1 MIGTCWQSD
10 GSFRN
15 CCMFSI
21 SRALA
26 WRVPTPTES
35 ACRRLTSVDL
45 SVAMRSMRA
54 AAGGIGCSCRGVRSE
69 LICVRASSA
78 ALQVLIIFSRSS
90 MSSRSILS
98 RNWLSFIPNTT
109 QSRIRLS
116 IDAGRSQC
124 RAFDRR
130 SVMNSSNGSP
140 ARLSTR
146 EQSVSLH
153 CYVLLWYTV
162 CFELFLQ
169 LFQFLSIF
177 FSVEREGVAY
187 LVSSASNEMEEC
199 CRLHR
204 VVFVDEACGRGVDVE
219 SLLKTFPC

>member
-1 MIGTCWQSD
+1 
-10 GSFRN
+10 
-15 CCMFSI
+15 
-21 SRALA
+21 
-26 WRVPTPTES
+26 
-35 ACRRLTSVDL
+35 
-45 SVAMRSMRA
+45 MRA
-54 AAGGIGCSCRGVRSE
+54 AAGGIGCSCRGFRSE
-69 LICVRASSA
+69 LICVRTSSA

-116 IDAGRSQC
+116 VDAGRSQC

-130 SVMNSSNGSP
+130 SVMNSSNEWFTCS
-140 ARLSTR
+140 LSTR

-169 LFQFLSIF
+169 LFQFLSVF

-199 CRLHR
+199 CRWHR

-219 SLLKTFPC
+219 SLLKTFPFGSFVAGENIQFFGLLKSDGSHASDTMWKAVYFIEEWIKLKKLKLL

>member
-1 MIGTCWQSD
+1 
-10 GSFRN
+10 
-15 CCMFSI
+15 
-21 SRALA
+21 
-26 WRVPTPTES
+26 
-35 ACRRLTSVDL
+35 
-45 SVAMRSMRA
+45 
-54 AAGGIGCSCRGVRSE
+54 
-69 LICVRASSA
+69 
-78 ALQVLIIFSRSS
+78 

-116 IDAGRSQC
+116 VDAGRSQC
-124 RAFDRR
+124 RAFDCR
-130 SVMNSSNGSP
+130 SVMNSSNGSHCS
-140 ARLSTR
+140 LSTR

-187 LVSSASNEMEEC
+187 LVSSASNEMDEC

-219 SLLKTFPC
+219 SLLKTFPFGSFVAGENIQFWLLKSDGKPCFLTPCEKQCTLLKNEVN